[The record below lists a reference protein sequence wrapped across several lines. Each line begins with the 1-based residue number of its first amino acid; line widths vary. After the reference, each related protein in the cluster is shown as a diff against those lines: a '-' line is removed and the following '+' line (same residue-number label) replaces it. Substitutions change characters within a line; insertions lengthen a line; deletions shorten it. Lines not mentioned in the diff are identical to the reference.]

1 MVCTAVRVMVCGA
14 GPQLNVTVPP
24 RPLFP
29 KAAHLPKKMRLG
41 AIRIKSAPT
50 NRRCFAWP
58 VKKAT
63 RPLRPAAAAAAA
75 VQADGQDEA
84 AQEIHRRIQAEHPGL
99 AAPLE
104 S

>member
-1 MVCTAVRVMVCGA
+1 
-14 GPQLNVTVPP
+14 
-24 RPLFP
+24 
-29 KAAHLPKKMRLG
+29 
-41 AIRIKSAPT
+41 
-50 NRRCFAWP
+50 

-63 RPLRPAAAAAAA
+63 RPLHPAAAAAA